1 MNFDFMDAILLHSG
15 TNMFTVEN
23 ISSVTNMDH
32 NSPHAS
38 SMYITPEI
46 RPQTTVFNIGYIIV
60 TTILF
65 YYSIL
70 NLNQKLH
77 DFYTVEWF
85 SHILIIFVYP
95 EDGQKM
101 LVTIMQYN
109 NIHKI
114 KVHVFV
120 F

>member
-1 MNFDFMDAILLHSG
+1 MDAILLHSG
-15 TNMFTVEN
+15 TNIVTVEN
-23 ISSVTNMDH
+23 ISVTNMDH
-32 NSPHAS
+32 NSPHVS
-38 SMYITPEI
+38 SMYITPQI
-46 RPQTTVFNIGYIIV
+46 MLQTTVLNFWYFIV

-77 DFYTVEWF
+77 DFYIVEWF

-95 EDGQKM
+95 EDGHVGGRKM

-109 NIHKI
+109 YIHKI
-114 KVHVFV
+114 KVHVLV